1 VVDREWLRQRRGA
14 VIAAGV
20 VVAVVAVVAVGLS
33 FGDPEDT
40 AAEPSPGASAASSSG
55 PQATPSGSASGTSS
69 PDSSPS
75 GTAQP
80 GGSES
85 GTAGTGTPAAGS
97 TKSPTAGPTTGP
109 TTKSPRPT
117 STKATKTPTSLET
130 VPVVPIETKP
140 PVDVTATA
148 DFGTGLVVEVAGMQA
163 VKGEAKV
170 QGQIAG
176 PAVRVTVKATNDSR
190 ETVSLAQSQVEM
202 TYGQSRTP
210 GVELS
215 GPDVVPF
222 PDSLAPGET
231 ASASFVFGI
240 PLDERGLVQIVV
252 YYATD
257 APIVVFQ
264 GAAP

>member
-1 VVDREWLRQRRGA
+1 M
-14 VIAAGV
+14 
-20 VVAVVAVVAVGLS
+20 
-33 FGDPEDT
+33 
-40 AAEPSPGASAASSSG
+40 
-55 PQATPSGSASGTSS
+55 
-69 PDSSPS
+69 
-75 GTAQP
+75 
-80 GGSES
+80 
-85 GTAGTGTPAAGS
+85 
-97 TKSPTAGPTTGP
+97 
-109 TTKSPRPT
+109 
-117 STKATKTPTSLET
+117 
-130 VPVVPIETKP
+130 PIETKP